1 MSNEHPIRVVVE
13 DDLHRSR
20 LTVAFRLIL
29 AIPHIV
35 WFLLWSL
42 GTFILGLV
50 AWVIGLVRGRL
61 PDGLH
66 DFFASYVRYSTH
78 LSAYLLLAADPY
90 PGFTGREGSY
100 PVDVKIAPPE
110 PQRRL
115 TIGFRL
121 FLAIPAILIAST
133 LLSTPFAGG
142 GGSGQNEEWG
152 GGEYAFLGGGGVA
165 ALVGFFAWFA
175 CLARGR
181 MPRGFRDLLTYALRY
196 NAQMTG
202 YLFFVTARYPDSDP
216 AEPRAL
222 GDEGI
227 QPQAV
232 RMTVDD
238 DGLRSRVTVFFRL
251 LLSFPHIVWLM
262 LWGVAAFLAAV
273 ASWFATLATGRPPA
287 VLHRF
292 LAAYVRYT
300 VHVGAFL
307 FLVANPFPGF
317 TGAPGYPVDV
327 QIDPPGPQP
336 RLVTAFRLVLA
347 FPALVVGGALLGLL
361 FIVGFLGWFA
371 SLATGRM
378 PQGLR
383 NAGAYTLRYGAQVDA
398 YGFYVLTS
406 RYPYSGPS
414 RPAEPP
420 AAPADEPDAPG
431 APLAATA

>member
-1 MSNEHPIRVVVE
+1 MPDQLPIRVVVE
-13 DDLHRSR
+13 DDLRRSR

-29 AIPHIV
+29 AIPHIL
-35 WFLLWSL
+35 WFFIWSL
-42 GTFILGLV
+42 GAFILAIV
-50 AWVIGLVRGRL
+50 AWVIGIVRGRL

-78 LSAYLLLAADPY
+78 FFAYVLLAANPY
-90 PGFTGREGSY
+90 PGFTGRQGSY
-100 PVDVKIAPPE
+100 PLDVEIAGPE

-115 TIGFRL
+115 TIAFRL
-121 FLAIPAILIAST
+121 FLAIPAIIIAST

-142 GGSGQNEEWG
+142 GGSGQNDEWG

-165 ALVGFFAWFA
+165 FLVGFLAWFS
-175 CLARGR
+175 CLARAR

-196 NAQMTG
+196 NAQMTA

-216 AEPRAL
+216 AEPRAA

-227 QPQAV
+227 PPQAV

-238 DGLRSRVTVFFRL
+238 DGRRSRVTVFFRL
-251 LLSFPHIVWLM
+251 FLTFPHLVWLT
-262 LWGVAAFLAAV
+262 LWGVAALLAALANWV
-273 ASWFATLATGRPPA
+273 ATLVSGRPPR

-292 LAAYVRYT
+292 LSAYVRYT
-300 VHVGAFL
+300 VHVAAFL

-327 QIDPPGPQP
+327 EIDPPEPQP
-336 RLVTAFRLVLA
+336 RLASAFRLLLA
-347 FPALVVGGALLGLL
+347 LPALLLGGTLLGLL
-361 FIVGFLGWFA
+361 FVVGMLGWFA

-378 PQGLR
+378 PEGLR
-383 NAGAYTLRYGAQVDA
+383 NAGAFTLRYGAQVDA
-398 YGFYVLTS
+398 YGLYLLTA

-414 RPAEPP
+414 RPAEP
-420 AAPADEPDAPG
+420 AAEPYDEPG

>member
-1 MSNEHPIRVVVE
+1 MADSHPIRLVVE
-13 DDLHRSR
+13 GDLGRSR
-20 LTVAFRLIL
+20 LTVAFRLLL
-29 AIPHIV
+29 AIPHIL
-35 WFLLWSL
+35 WFLVWSV
-42 GTFILGLV
+42 GAFILALV

-78 LSAYLLLAADPY
+78 LFAYLLLAADPY

-100 PVDVKIAPPE
+100 PVDARIAGPE

-115 TIGFRL
+115 TIAFRL
-121 FLAIPAILIAST
+121 LLAIPALLIAST
-133 LLSTPFAGG
+133 LVSTPFAGG
-142 GGSGQNEEWG
+142 SPGGSGRNDDWDG
-152 GGEYAFLGGGGVA
+152 AYFFLGGGGVA
-165 ALVGFFAWFA
+165 FLVGFLAWFA

-181 MPRGFRDLLTYALRY
+181 MPRGFRDLLAYALRF
-196 NAQMTG
+196 NAQTTG
-202 YLFFVTARYPDSDP
+202 YLFFVTPRYPDSDP
-216 AEPRAL
+216 AEPRAP

-227 QPQAV
+227 PPQAV
-232 RMTVDD
+232 RMTVEDD
-238 DGLRSRVTVFFRL
+238 CRRSRVTVFFRL
-251 LLSFPHIVWLM
+251 LLSLPHLVWLS
-262 LWGVAAFLAAV
+262 LWGLVAVLAAV
-273 ASWFATLATGRPPA
+273 ATWVATLVTGSPPR

-292 LAAYVRYT
+292 LSAYVRYT
-300 VHVGAFL
+300 VHVAAFL

-327 QIDPPGPQP
+327 AIDAPEPQP
-336 RLVTAFRLVLA
+336 RLVTAFRFILA
-347 FPALVVGGALLGLL
+347 LPALLVGSALLGLL
-361 FIVGFLGWFA
+361 FLVGFLGWFA

-398 YGFYVLTS
+398 YGLYLLTA

-414 RPAEPP
+414 RPADPEIEP
-420 AAPADEPDAPG
+420 AEEPD